1 MNDILND
8 IGAAILAQEHGL
20 TDLANQY
27 LEQVVARLDGMA
39 LTVDV
44 PLGNNRTMTVTIKA
58 RKVKNDHASEN

>member
-20 TDLANQY
+20 TDLANRY
-27 LEQVVARLDGMA
+27 WAQVLARLDGLP

-44 PLGNNRTMTVTIKA
+44 PLDEGKTMIVTIQ
-58 RKVKNDHASEN
+58 ASRATDTPTS